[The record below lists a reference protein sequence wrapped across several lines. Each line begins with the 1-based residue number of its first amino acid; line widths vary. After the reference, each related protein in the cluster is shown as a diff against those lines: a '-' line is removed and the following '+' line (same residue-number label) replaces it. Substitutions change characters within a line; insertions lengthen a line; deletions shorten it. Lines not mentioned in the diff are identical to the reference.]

1 MDITKLS
8 KQELFIK
15 CEEVGIKKCKSKKK
29 DDLIN
34 LLKTKLIIKEDKQ
47 EDKQENIKED
57 KQENIQE
64 DNQEIK
70 NEVINLTSSNPE
82 IYMDIYDYLN
92 KTKRNQTMTEE
103 EFIKILPRLIDNLFQ
118 YGFTQ
123 IINDYN
129 DGYLSDITTDWE
141 NLKSYKIET
150 NNINAQCTI
159 GLSIIKKHMSHIYDV
174 QNYKGKSISL
184 LWTKD
189 NIEKALKI
197 NRQSH
202 STPYVSEIIRQI
214 GFIAGTSK
222 VTIYRPLLTKRIVEY
237 FDAKEVLDV
246 CVGWGGRMLGSACI
260 DGVNYT
266 GIEPC
271 NKTYNSLQ
279 EIKDKLGLDRVSLYK
294 DVAENVLPTLERKY
308 DLAITSPPY
317 YNLEIYSNEETQS
330 HQYGCYKNWYDLFLK
345 PVVHGV
351 LNKLKDGGKSCWS
364 VKNFKTDKQ
373 YNLYD
378 DIVTLHN
385 EQGWEQMDLEFF
397 VGNSVRPGSKNKN
410 GQSKKSKE
418 ITYVFTKYIKV

>member
-1 MDITKLS
+1 
-8 KQELFIK
+8 
-15 CEEVGIKKCKSKKK
+15 
-29 DDLIN
+29 
-34 LLKTKLIIKEDKQ
+34 
-47 EDKQENIKED
+47 
-57 KQENIQE
+57 
-64 DNQEIK
+64 
-70 NEVINLTSSNPE
+70 
-82 IYMDIYDYLN
+82 MDIYDYLN

-141 NLKSYKIET
+141 NLKSYKIKT

-294 DVAENVLPTLERKY
+294 DVAEMYCR
-308 DLAITSPPY
+308 
-317 YNLEIYSNEETQS
+317 
-330 HQYGCYKNWYDLFLK
+330 H
-345 PVVHGV
+345 
-351 LNKLKDGGKSCWS
+351 
-364 VKNFKTDKQ
+364 
-373 YNLYD
+373 
-378 DIVTLHN
+378 
-385 EQGWEQMDLEFF
+385 
-397 VGNSVRPGSKNKN
+397 
-410 GQSKKSKE
+410 
-418 ITYVFTKYIKV
+418 